1 MLAYNYNAALLIGGS
16 FWLVSQ
22 RVITAVNLNTS
33 YEKKIKTEKNQDVTS
48 VYFNKGFFYVTTAAF
63 NQQPFIY
70 YFLSL
75 PQLHFDYSEV
85 KTVAFVYR

>member
-22 RVITAVNLNTS
+22 KVITAVNLNTS

-48 VYFNKGFFYVTTAAF
+48 VYFNKVFFYVMTAAL
-63 NQQPFIY
+63 N
-70 YFLSL
+70 
-75 PQLHFDYSEV
+75 
-85 KTVAFVYR
+85 